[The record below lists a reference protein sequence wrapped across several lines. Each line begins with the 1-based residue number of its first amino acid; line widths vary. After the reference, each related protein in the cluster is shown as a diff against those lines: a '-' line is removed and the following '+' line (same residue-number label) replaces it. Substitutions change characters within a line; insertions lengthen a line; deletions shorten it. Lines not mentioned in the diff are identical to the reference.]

1 MRVRLSEN
9 ARAYLIRETAYLR
22 KLNPAAA
29 RNLSRQMRN
38 AQRNLAAFDG
48 IGFESEELPI
58 RGMRRL
64 VVGDYLMDYEV
75 VGNEIHVL
83 AIRHGRQLPPD
94 VPLDDDYDFE
104 AD

>member
-1 MRVRLSEN
+1 
-9 ARAYLIRETAYLR
+9 
-22 KLNPAAA
+22 
-29 RNLSRQMRN
+29 
-38 AQRNLAAFDG
+38 
-48 IGFESEELPI
+48 
-58 RGMRRL
+58 MRRL